1 MRSSYI
7 VFPFNGGGYGI
18 WLDHAGESRR
28 MVSYRLTYRDAVL
41 EAERLNSE
49 RNGDSNER
57 PSEFQFPKFNIP

>member
-18 WLDHAGESRR
+18 WLDHA
-28 MVSYRLTYRDAVL
+28 LTYRDAVL